1 MLITL
6 DTETLDELL
15 ADEQMLNR
23 VKLDCM
29 LLPYMGLRPVSQI
42 AVPAEFPSGFEMG
55 QSIDRALKPQ
65 MDRLQAITEPK
76 AKVQTI
82 QETKKLMET
91 QFETVVEN
99 SDPYKAYYS
108 WSDRLGLKSEQA
120 QVRPTVHEIF
130 LLKEGRDGRELKRL
144 IKDREKIRVRVQR
157 RPDPRMGRVRFAYPE
172 EFDPK
177 WITRMGRLLGYP
189 DCCIK
194 QYAQDRVKGVN
205 VETRAATQLAEAI
218 KDEKKV
224 DTHAYILGFFFPC
237 RPDCPNSTEKG
248 YRWQDAFSKM
258 DERLGKMYTELLGVN
273 ATMVLRQPEL
283 INRFLSQFQKPA
295 PEKDGADG

>member
-1 MLITL
+1 MLIAL

-15 ADEQMLNR
+15 ADELMLNR
-23 VKLDCM
+23 VKLEGV
-29 LLPYMGLRPVSQI
+29 LLPYMGLRPISQI
-42 AVPAEFPSGFEMG
+42 TVPAEFPGGFEMG
-55 QSIDRALKPQ
+55 KSIDRALKPQ
-65 MDRLQAITEPK
+65 IDMLQAVKEPR
-76 AKVQTI
+76 AKVQAI
-82 QETKKLMET
+82 QETRKLMET
-91 QFETVVEN
+91 QFEAVVEN

-120 QVRPTVHEIF
+120 QVRPTIHEIF
-130 LLKEGRDGRELKRL
+130 LYKEGRDGKELKRL

-157 RPDPRMGRVRFAYPE
+157 RPNPGIGRVRFAYPE
-172 EFDPK
+172 EFDAK

-194 QYAQDRVKGVN
+194 QYAQDRAKGVN

-218 KDEKKV
+218 EEEKKV

-237 RPDCPNSTEKG
+237 RPGCPNSTEKG
-248 YRWQDAFSKM
+248 YRWQEAFSKM

-273 ATMVLRQPEL
+273 ANMVLRQPEL
-283 INRFLSQFQKPA
+283 INSFLSQFKEPA
-295 PEKDGADG
+295 REKDGADG